1 MVAAAGPRWLVSAVA
16 CLAKSPMGTW
26 LSPWAHKKVQHSLA
40 GLSGSVVGDHC
51 MQSIC
56 MVVCVVASVRVRL
69 EHVCIVHGTALDSRL
84 LC

>member
-1 MVAAAGPRWLVSAVA
+1 MGRWWPQSAHAGGCGFGQVSN
-16 CLAKSPMGTW
+16 GDW
-26 LSPWAHKKVQHSLA
+26 FSPWALKKVQHSLA

-51 MQSIC
+51 MLCTC

-69 EHVCIVHGTALDSRL
+69 EHVCIAHGTALDSRL